1 MNYFFLC
8 FSMIQKCKNCQVAGC
23 TKTGGG
29 LESGHGLPMPKIKDS
44 LTVQSD
50 L

>member
-1 MNYFFLC
+1 
-8 FSMIQKCKNCQVAGC
+8 MIQKCKNCQVAGC